1 MTLKTTSSSKTAAVS
16 ASAAT
21 ATLEKS
27 ASATE
32 TSVLGEDAVEF
43 LERIWE
49 EDPQIRQVIS
59 EERWNQFIEQ
69 VKDENL

>member
-16 ASAAT
+16 TSATT

-27 ASATE
+27 ASAAE
-32 TSVLGEDAVEF
+32 TSVLGEEAVEI